1 MQLDDSQSLSRFLDF
16 INTQLD
22 LSALGEDENIPR
34 LSELEIEQ
42 QVMPLIRDDITRETL
57 RIVGQLLRNPQHDH
71 WRAQLAP
78 LHREVRACLAR
89 TVGGVMEQRYPERLS
104 DEEWVDVT
112 TFAITVAW
120 LVRKQMDS
128 DEPPLLEN

>member
-22 LSALGEDENIPR
+22 LSALGEDESIPR

-89 TVGGVMEQRYPERLS
+89 TIGGVMEQRYPERLS

-128 DEPPLLEN
+128 DEPPTLEN

>member
-22 LSALGEDENIPR
+22 LSVLGEDESVPR

-128 DEPPLLEN
+128 DEPPPLEN

>member
-1 MQLDDSQSLSRFLDF
+1 MQLNDSQSLSRFLDF

-22 LSALGEDENIPR
+22 LSVLGEDESVPR

-42 QVMPLIRDDITRETL
+42 QVMPLIRDDMTRETL

-128 DEPPLLEN
+128 DEPPALEN

>member
-22 LSALGEDENIPR
+22 LSALGEDESIPR

-89 TVGGVMEQRYPERLS
+89 TIGGVMEQRYPDRLS

-128 DEPPLLEN
+128 DEPPTLEN